1 MPADKATRALAAV
14 VALFMGLIVAIL
26 VLAARKVITFEL
38 AMLML
43 IALFG
48 IYLGFGFLIAVCR
61 FVARLK

>member
-1 MPADKATRALAAV
+1 MAADNTQRSIAAAI
-14 VALFMGLIVAIL
+14 ALFMGLIVAIL
-26 VLAARKVITFEL
+26 VLAVRKIITFEL

-48 IYLGFGFLIAVCR
+48 MYVGFGFLVAVYR